1 MSRNTKI
8 RITLSIV
15 LIVVSLCMFTTS
27 MIGIELP
34 KVVSTIALVIE
45 AICSVGM
52 LILAIKEK

>member
-15 LIVVSLCMFTTS
+15 LIIVSLCMFTTS
-27 MIGIELP
+27 MVGIELP

-52 LILAIKEK
+52 LVLAIKEK

>member
-15 LIVVSLCMFTTS
+15 LIIVSLCMFTTS

-52 LILAIKEK
+52 LVLAIKEK

>member
-15 LIVVSLCMFTTS
+15 LIIVSLCMFTTS

-45 AICSVGM
+45 AICSIGM
-52 LILAIKEK
+52 LVLAIKEK

>member
-15 LIVVSLCMFTTS
+15 LIIVSLCMFTTS
-27 MIGIELP
+27 MVGIELP

-45 AICSVGM
+45 AICSAGM
-52 LILAIKEK
+52 LVLAIKEK

>member
-27 MIGIELP
+27 VVGIELP

-52 LILAIKEK
+52 LVLAIKEK

>member
-15 LIVVSLCMFTTS
+15 LIIVSLCMFTTS
-27 MIGIELP
+27 MVGIELP

-52 LILAIKEK
+52 LVRAIKEK

>member
-1 MSRNTKI
+1 MSRNTKM

-15 LIVVSLCMFTTS
+15 LIIVSFCMFTTS

>member
-52 LILAIKEK
+52 LVLAIKEK